1 MRERIREPKR
11 RSRGASRGTMRI
23 PIGWLLVV
31 VSILPPRASAAQ
43 IDLFKG
49 SINDEAIQYAA
60 GDLQNPV
67 ALLQQRIDRGE
78 ARLEFNDKHGYL
90 ESVLQQLKVPVSSQV
105 LVFSKTSLQ
114 VSRISPQKPR
124 AIYFNDDVYV
134 GYVQHGVLEISV
146 ADARKGAVFY
156 TLAQRR
162 VDKPQFVRG
171 LDQCLQCHLSVNT
184 MKVPGFLVRSV
195 FADSAGE
202 PLTSAGS
209 FLTDHRSLLSERWG
223 GWYVTGTHGEQRHM
237 GNVVVKSIGHPE
249 RLDRDAGANV
259 TDLKGR
265 VNTTPYL
272 SPHSDLVALMVLE
285 HQTRL
290 HTLITRVAYEAR
302 LEVKQNAAGGS
313 LTGGSELPPQME
325 GMVEALLRYL
335 LFAEEA
341 PMAGPMRGTSNFQ
354 TEFEALGPKDSQGR
368 SLRQMDMTRR
378 MFKYP
383 CSYLI
388 YSEDFDTMPGIVKAR
403 LYWRLWEALSGAD
416 QSQKFAALSPA
427 DRRAVLEILLETKP
441 GLPDY
446 FRGSPKATAG
456 IRP

>member
-1 MRERIREPKR
+1 VSGILEPERRPRAASGCAAR
-11 RSRGASRGTMRI
+11 R
-23 PIGWLLVV
+23 PFGWLAVAV
-31 VSILPPRASAAQ
+31 FTWLPEAGGAQ
-43 IDLFKG
+43 IGLFQG
-49 SINDEAIQYAA
+49 YIDDEAIRYASN
-60 GDLQNPV
+60 DLQNPV

-78 ARLEFNDKHGYL
+78 VRLEFSDKHGYL
-90 ESVLQQLKVPVSSQV
+90 ESLLEQLKVPVSSQV

-114 VSRISPQKPR
+114 ESRISPQKPR
-124 AIYFNDDVYV
+124 ALYFNDDVYL

-162 VDKPQFVRG
+162 ADKPQFVRG
-171 LDQCLQCHLSVNT
+171 FDQCLKCHVSVNT

-195 FADSAGE
+195 FADPGGE

-209 FLTDHRSLLSERWG
+209 FQTDHRSPLSERWG

-237 GNVVVKSIGHPE
+237 GNVVVKNTRRPD
-249 RLDRDAGANV
+249 RLDREAGANV

-265 VNTTPYL
+265 VNTAPYL

-302 LEVKQNAAGGS
+302 VALKQH
-313 LTGGSELPPQME
+313 ELSPQLD

-335 LFAEEA
+335 LFADEA
-341 PMAGPMRGTSNFQ
+341 PLGGPVSGTSSFQ
-354 TEFEALGPKDSQGR
+354 AEFEALGPKDSQGR
-368 SLRQMDMTRR
+368 SLRQMDLTRR
-378 MFKYP
+378 MFKHP

-388 YSEDFDTMPGIVKAR
+388 YSEDFDAMPGNVKAR
-403 LYWRLWEALSGAD
+403 LYRRLWEVLSGAD
-416 QSQKFAALSPA
+416 TSPRFAALTPS
-427 DRRAVLEILLETKP
+427 DRRAVLEILLDTKP

-446 FRGSPKATAG
+446 FRSAPKSAAG